1 MNNPSPLA
9 CGLDLESFK
18 PSTITLVEGPSRFV
32 PDLLL
37 YLCSH
42 TAGRL
47 QQDVVF
53 VDGGNSFNPYTL
65 RSISKVLQADIKT
78 VMTKTH
84 VARAFTEYQMN
95 DLLEFV
101 PLPPEKGRVL
111 LDMVKGQKS
120 DFRPYT
126 G

>member
-1 MNNPSPLA
+1 MWPLA
-9 CGLDLESFK
+9 
-18 PSTITLVEGPSRFV
+18 
-32 PDLLL
+32 
-37 YLCSH
+37 Y
-42 TAGRL
+42 
-47 QQDVVF
+47 
-53 VDGGNSFNPYTL
+53 NPYTL
-65 RSISKVLQADIKT
+65 RSISKVLQVDIQT
-78 VMTKTH
+78 VLRKTH